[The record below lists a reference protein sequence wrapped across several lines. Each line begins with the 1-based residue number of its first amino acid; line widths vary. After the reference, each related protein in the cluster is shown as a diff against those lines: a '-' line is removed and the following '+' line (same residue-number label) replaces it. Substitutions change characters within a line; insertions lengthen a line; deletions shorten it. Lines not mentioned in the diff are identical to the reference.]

1 MCLTSIFLLF
11 SAPKDMNQTFAT
23 IIHAA
28 PKLDVKELI
37 AVRQQLAK
45 VLAPEFVRESD
56 VNYDLINPVVSLAL
70 F

>member
-1 MCLTSIFLLF
+1 
-11 SAPKDMNQTFAT
+11 MNQTFAT

-56 VNYDLINPVVSLAL
+56 VNYDLINPVVSLAFFQSSIFARVVL
-70 F
+70 Y